1 LKAKLSEFKHIVRI
15 ADTDLDGTLKVAYAL
30 SRIRGIGITLAYA
43 IARLTGID
51 PNARLGSLSDADLK
65 KLEEAVRN
73 VSSLGLPA
81 YMLNRRKDP
90 ETGRDL
96 HLIGS
101 DLVMAVKLDVDRLKK
116 IKCWRGIRH
125 ALGLKVRGQCTKTTG
140 RFGKTVGVTRKAK

>member
-1 LKAKLSEFKHIVRI
+1 MKAKLSEFKHIVRI